1 MSSMERLTNLLS
13 EAKDPY
19 IERLIFEIYSFVRE
33 EVREEVKQIQEE
45 MNIITLIN
53 GRRADLPELRE
64 SIKDLV
70 MKELD
75 NIK

>member
-1 MSSMERLTNLLS
+1 MTSMERLTNLLS
-13 EAKDPY
+13 EAKDAKL
-19 IERLIFEIYSFVRE
+19 ERLIFEIYALVKD

-45 MNIITLIN
+45 INIITLIN
-53 GRRADLPELRE
+53 GRRADLSELRN
-64 SIKDLV
+64 SIKDIV